1 MKRSVRPVFT
11 ILLFVL
17 FAVTLS
23 CRILIRR
30 TLFASLDLHNDV
42 IFTSKTVPVINS
54 TLLRYA
60 AVDLSESKTKQEIEQ
75 LLEGNFASRG
85 RYSHDPQA
93 RSSRGIPVMLRS
105 PEFYRYWLKFR
116 QVLHYWARNRRYQP
130 DVMNDLVE
138 LVKNPIQKPKS
149 NGRYASCAVVGNSGI
164 LLQKEYGKLIDSH
177 EMVIRLN
184 NANTDKFEKNVG
196 SKTDLSF
203 VNSNILHLC
212 ARRQGCF
219 CHPYGP
225 DVPIAMYICQPG
237 HFLDYI
243 LCNSSHK
250 APLIITDARFDVL
263 CTRIVKYY
271 SLRRFAAETGK
282 PLEEWSSSH
291 DGSMF
296 HYSSGLQ
303 AVMLAA
309 GICEKVDVFGFGKSA
324 SAKHH
329 YHTNQKAELRLHD
342 YAAEY
347 DFYHDL
353 VHNPKVIPF
362 ISDKFKFPPV
372 VIYH

>member
-11 ILLFVL
+11 ILLLVL
-17 FAVTLS
+17 FALTIS

-30 TLFASLDLHNDV
+30 TLFNLHNDV
-42 IFTSKTVPVINS
+42 IFNPKSVPVFNS

-60 AVDLSESKTKQEIEQ
+60 AIDASEDKTKQDIEQ

-85 RYSHDPQA
+85 RYRSDPHA
-93 RSSRGIPVMLRS
+93 ISSRGIPVMLRS

-116 QVLHYWARNRRYQP
+116 QVLHYWARNRRYHP
-130 DVMNDLVE
+130 DVMNELVK
-138 LVKNPIQKPKS
+138 LVKNPIRQGSDS
-149 NGRYASCAVVGNSGI
+149 NSGRYGSCAVVGNSGI

-184 NANTDKFEKNVG
+184 NANTAKFENNVG

-212 ARRQGCF
+212 ARRESCF

-225 DVPIAMYICQPG
+225 NVPIAMYICQPG
-237 HFLDYI
+237 HLLDYI
-243 LCNSSHK
+243 LCNTSHK
-250 APLIITDARFDVL
+250 APLIVTDPRFDML
-263 CTRIVKYY
+263 CMRIVKYY
-271 SLRRFAAETGK
+271 SLKRFAAETGK
-282 PLEEWSSSH
+282 PLEEWSSTH
-291 DGSMF
+291 DRSMF

-309 GICEKVDVFGFGKSA
+309 GICEEVHVFGFGKSA

-362 ISDKFKFPPV
+362 VSDKFEFPPV
-372 VIYH
+372 IIYH